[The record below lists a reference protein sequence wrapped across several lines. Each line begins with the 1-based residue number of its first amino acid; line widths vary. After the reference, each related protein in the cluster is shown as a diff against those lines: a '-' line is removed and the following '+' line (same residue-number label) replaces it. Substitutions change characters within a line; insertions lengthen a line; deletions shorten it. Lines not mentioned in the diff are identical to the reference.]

1 MLPSLQALIVL
12 VAYCA
17 VTILVGYLIV
27 WFIKWMKTPDEPAR
41 ILTIIVWIIVGVS
54 VVLRLLRFIGLV

>member
-1 MLPSLQALIVL
+1 MLSLTALITL

-17 VTILVGYLIV
+17 VIILVGYLIV
-27 WFIKWMKTPDEPAR
+27 WFIKWMGTPAEPAR

-54 VVLRLLRFIGLV
+54 VLVRVLRFIGAV